1 MSQKF
6 HRVRNGMADKETLE
20 VCFAVDSDEDRDIV
34 AEDDNT
40 EGRTFEEEVPP
51 QVCKNACSV
60 RKPHMFQKAV
70 WGFKRSTAL
79 TVFLKRQKRKE
90 GESNVAFL
98 ARGRAEYAALS
109 PLEKKKLAT
118 EAASNTLPE
127 TLEEKKEYL
136 KQLMRQLHKVEE
148 CNTNFPYKRHS
159 LSPVVKITGMPEGVK
174 FKHPSNYGAG
184 TLKQIVA
191 IKANIKMELIAP
203 SAPEVIQTGVV
214 EHIFV
219 AGESASEVVQTTL
232 VQDIVAEDPSQ
243 CAAEVQTPVVA
254 AIFTAEEPD
263 TEVVQTTLVQ
273 DIFIVED
280 PALEVIQTP
289 VVADIFMAEDPA
301 SEVVQRPVVADIFMA
316 EDPASEMVQRPVVA
330 DIFVAEDPASQVVQT
345 TLVQDMQEGPTSSS
359 QISTVQDSAKQQQES
374 GRKKKRTGTRK
385 DSAKQ
390 QQESGETKQRTG
402 LRTLWTAAEV
412 LLVQQHFGEELAGL
426 KPVSRSSIDSFLE
439 QQTVVK
445 RTSTALGN
453 YLLRNRKGNSLSAS
467 INMPRIVPAIVCLE
481 TAVGGVPVKKRIYL
495 YRLSRRSTVM
505 EILNCHILIKKH
517 LQREFYPNFITLVV
531 PILTYGCDKGL
542 CSPKRKGESRHSRTS
557 A

>member
-1 MSQKF
+1 MLTALTVFRKNFVLDPCAPLYFLALLPEILTKVTQDNSTKDGAKCYAAGYS
-6 HRVRNGMADKETLE
+6 HHCSGWVLVGH
-20 VCFAVDSDEDRDIV
+20 V
-34 AEDDNT
+34 ASLPDLLAQA
-40 EGRTFEEEVPP
+40 GR
-51 QVCKNACSV
+51 
-60 RKPHMFQKAV
+60 PHFQQFQKAV

-136 KQLMRQLHKVEE
+136 KQLMRQLHKVENVLAHIGATYYIEINFDDTNHTFAHDSIPRHVLQETRYPLQAPLSNVAYLRKCVQKIFNDAYAKALGKEE

-232 VQDIVAEDPSQ
+232 VQDI
-243 CAAEVQTPVVA
+243 
-254 AIFTAEEPD
+254 
-263 TEVVQTTLVQ
+263 
-273 DIFIVED
+273 FIVED
-280 PALEVIQTP
+280 PALEVIQT
-289 VVADIFMAEDPA
+289 
-301 SEVVQRPVVADIFMA
+301 PVVADIFMA

-453 YLLRNRKGNSLSAS
+453 YLLRNRK
-467 INMPRIVPAIVCLE
+467 
-481 TAVGGVPVKKRIYL
+481 K
-495 YRLSRRSTVM
+495 SRPDD
-505 EILNCHILIKKH
+505 
-517 LQREFYPNFITLVV
+517 Q
-531 PILTYGCDKGL
+531 
-542 CSPKRKGESRHSRTS
+542 
-557 A
+557 

>member
-1 MSQKF
+1 MLTALTVFRKNFVLDPCAPLYFLALLPEILTKVTQDNSTKDGAKCYAAGYS
-6 HRVRNGMADKETLE
+6 HHCSGWVLVGH
-20 VCFAVDSDEDRDIV
+20 V
-34 AEDDNT
+34 ASLPDLLAQA
-40 EGRTFEEEVPP
+40 GR
-51 QVCKNACSV
+51 
-60 RKPHMFQKAV
+60 PHFQQFQKAV

-136 KQLMRQLHKVEE
+136 KQLMRQLHKVENVLAHIGATYYIEINFDDTNHTFAHDSIPRHVLQETRYPLQAPLSNVAYLRKCVQKIFNDAYAKALGKEE

-219 AGESASEVVQTTL
+219 AGESASE
-232 VQDIVAEDPSQ
+232 
-243 CAAEVQTPVVA
+243 
-254 AIFTAEEPD
+254 
-263 TEVVQTTLVQ
+263 
-273 DIFIVED
+273 
-280 PALEVIQTP
+280 
-289 VVADIFMAEDPA
+289 
-301 SEVVQRPVVADIFMA
+301 
-316 EDPASEMVQRPVVA
+316 
-330 DIFVAEDPASQVVQT
+330 VVQT

-453 YLLRNRKGNSLSAS
+453 YLLRNRK
-467 INMPRIVPAIVCLE
+467 
-481 TAVGGVPVKKRIYL
+481 K
-495 YRLSRRSTVM
+495 SRPDD
-505 EILNCHILIKKH
+505 
-517 LQREFYPNFITLVV
+517 Q
-531 PILTYGCDKGL
+531 
-542 CSPKRKGESRHSRTS
+542 
-557 A
+557 